1 MTANCTARMSCV
13 RDVQLGGPVTGQ
25 ELRDIRKSLGLTQA
39 ALAERLAVT
48 TTTLARWERNE
59 LPMRESMARFV
70 RLLYQVERDQ
80 KEV

>member
-1 MTANCTARMSCV
+1 
-13 RDVQLGGPVTGQ
+13 
-25 ELRDIRKSLGLTQA
+25 LRDIRKSLGLTQA